1 MTNDV
6 SIVSGDATPHQGG
19 DNLHSVNI
27 DDIFD
32 DVVDEPSKISRML
45 STNETTVIV
54 EFQKRETNFAPASKN
69 NFKNCSIGTVNHLQ
83 VGIL

>member
-6 SIVSGDATPHQGG
+6 SIVSGDTASGG
-19 DNLHSVNI
+19 DNLQSVNI

-54 EFQKRETNFAPASKN
+54 EFQKRETHFAPALKTISITVQLDPH
-69 NFKNCSIGTVNHLQ
+69 FKLF
-83 VGIL
+83 ILFDS